1 MAYQHYNRLLDHW
14 QPKIRQEGES
24 LSFGSKSRLKSLT
37 PGAVAVAQFVAG
49 HLNKETNCYEISI
62 KTMVRKL
69 GLTKDTIGKALDQL
83 VSWQVFTRERDYFEK
98 AYTYRLRIS
107 CPEDC
112 ERLEHYTSSELAT
125 LPKKQATP
133 LPKEQ
138 ATTSPKQQATGSPNN
153 RQLIE
158 TNKETNKEMN
168 KQNPPCFNCFG
179 DYEELTNGSREIIHS
194 KDCPQLTNLK
204 QTRAWNITKS
214 ENGQVWDSL
223 DYREQQRA
231 NYLSLAKGKE
241 RMANRAEQDRVAT
254 QEVRTKFQK
263 IIARTLLENNL
274 ENYGP
279 QILEWLE
286 IVYSH
291 KQDLT
296 DTHINR
302 AVDYTRKGWTLKPEG
317 GWRSGRMIT
326 ADDFNESGW
335 MND

>member
-1 MAYQHYNRLLDHW
+1 MLNHW

-37 PGAVAVAQFVAG
+37 PGALAVAQFVAT
-49 HLNKETNCYEISI
+49 HLNDKTNCFPISI
-62 KTMVRKL
+62 KKMSSQL
-69 GLTKDTIGKALDQL
+69 GLSKETIGKALDQL
-83 VSWQVFTRERDYFEK
+83 VDWGVFERQRDRKDK
-98 AYTYRLRIS
+98 AYNYRLGIS

-112 ERLEHYTSSELAT
+112 DRPEHYTPSELAT
-125 LPKKQATP
+125 LPKKQATLTP
-133 LPKEQ
+133 KEQVTISPKEQ
-138 ATTSPKQQATGSPNN
+138 AQGSPNN

-158 TNKETNKEMN
+158 INKETNKKMN
-168 KQNPPCFNCFG
+168 KQNPPCFSCFG
-179 DYEELTNGSREIIHS
+179 DYEELTNGTREIIHS

-241 RMANRAEQDRVAT
+241 RKANRAEQDRVAT

-263 IIARTLLENNL
+263 IIARTLSDNNL
-274 ENYGP
+274 ENYDP
-279 QILEWLE
+279 LILEWLE
-286 IVYSH
+286 VVYTH

>member
-14 QPKIRQEGES
+14 QPKIRQDGES

-49 HLNKETNCYEISI
+49 HLNQETNCYEISI
-62 KTMVRKL
+62 KTMTRKL

-83 VSWQVFTRERDYFEK
+83 VSWQVFTRERAYFEK
-98 AYTYRLRIS
+98 PYTYRLMIS

-112 ERLEHYTSSELAT
+112 ERLEHYTPSELAT

-138 ATTSPKQQATGSPNN
+138 ATTSPKEQATGSPNN

-158 TNKETNKEMN
+158 TNKETNKKMN

-194 KDCPQLTNLK
+194 EDCPKLTNLK
-204 QTRAWNITKS
+204 QLRAWDITKS
-214 ENGQVWDSL
+214 QNAQVWDSL

-241 RMANRAEQDRVAT
+241 RKANQAEQDRIAT
-254 QEVRTKFQK
+254 QESQTKFRK
-263 IIARTLLENNL
+263 IIARTLKENNL
-274 ENYGP
+274 DNYDS

-286 IVYSH
+286 IVYSQR
-291 KQDLT
+291 QDIP
-296 DTHINR
+296 DTHIMR
-302 AVDYTRKGWTLKPEG
+302 AAEYTRKGWTLKPEG
-317 GWRSGRMIT
+317 GWRSGLTIT
-326 ADDFNESGW
+326 SQDFVESERV
-335 MND
+335 ND

>member
-1 MAYQHYNRLLDHW
+1 MAYQHTNRMLNHW
-14 QPKIRQEGES
+14 QPKVRQEGTS
-24 LSFGSKSRLKSLT
+24 LTFGSKSRLKSLT
-37 PGAVAVAQFVAG
+37 PGALAVAQFVAT
-49 HLNKETNCYEISI
+49 HLNQETNCYSISI
-62 KTMVRKL
+62 KKMTSQL
-69 GLTKDTIGKALDQL
+69 GLTKHTIGKALDQL
-83 VSWQVFTRERDYFEK
+83 VEWEVFERERARLDK

-112 ERLEHYTSSELAT
+112 ERLEHYTPSELAT
-125 LPKKQATP
+125 LPKKQASNP
-133 LPKEQ
+133 PKEQ
-138 ATTSPKQQATGSPNN
+138 ATISPSEQATGSPNI

-158 TNKETNKEMN
+158 TNKETNKKMN

-179 DYEELTNGSREIIHS
+179 DYEELTNGTREIIHS
-194 KDCPQLTNLK
+194 KDCQHLTHLK

-214 ENGQVWDSL
+214 ENSQVWDSL

-241 RMANRAEQDRVAT
+241 RMANRAEQDLVAT

-263 IIARTLLENNL
+263 IIARTLSDNNL
-274 ENYGP
+274 DNYAP

-291 KQDLT
+291 KQDLS
-296 DTHINR
+296 DTQINR
-302 AVDYTRKGWTLKPEG
+302 AVDYTRKGWELKPDS

-326 ADDFNESGW
+326 REDFIESEW
-335 MND
+335 VND